1 MKTSSHIWGALGRLT
16 AVELLSW
23 TLRNDEG
30 FRNEEGGVG
39 VERRKGRSGK
49 KSFGIKYLGRG
60 QGQFGQAGI
69 VIRRQGLGSG
79 GVFGGEGTGGQ
90 GEGKVTQAG
99 WAQIMKDMKG
109 HKQPGTLS
117 VSLNNRELL
126 MDLRQR
132 SHLIVSALEG

>member
-1 MKTSSHIWGALGRLT
+1 M
-16 AVELLSW
+16 ELLSW

-69 VIRRQGLGSG
+69 VIRQQGWGP
-79 GVFGGEGTGGQ
+79 GVCLEGRAQ
-90 GEGKVTQAG
+90 EAKGKGRLPRQAG
-99 WAQIMKDMKG
+99 
-109 HKQPGTLS
+109 
-117 VSLNNRELL
+117 
-126 MDLRQR
+126 LR
-132 SHLIVSALEG
+132 L